1 MKYEVAA
8 KFDVIIIGSGISGL
22 LCAIEL
28 AKNGKSVFIGTK
40 EAVTESSS
48 LYAQGGMA
56 VPLSNLDSAEK
67 HLEDTLNAGSGL
79 CDLEIAKEIISYSKT
94 AFDQLVNFGVK
105 FDLNNDSTFHQTK
118 EAAHTFPRV
127 VHAGGDAS
135 GRFITKT
142 LIDNACREPNVSIS
156 QGTIALKILKDS
168 DRCAC
173 GVLFEDVA
181 KHRYVVESD
190 HVIIATGG
198 LGQIYKNTTNP
209 LVSTGDG
216 VVMAYEAGAELLD
229 IEMVQFHPTACLVN
243 DEPFLI
249 TEAIRGE
256 GARLKN
262 ANGDFFASKY
272 HELAD
277 LAPRDVLSRAI
288 LAEMKVTNSNNVYL
302 DLSNFTKEYF
312 EKRFPTI
319 YQYCLDN
326 KISLF
331 EQGIPVA
338 PAAHYFI
345 GGIKTKIDGS
355 TNVQNL
361 WSVGESACSGFH
373 GANRLASNSL
383 LECIAVPQLL
393 VSSLLSKGSTGSGLS
408 NDHVEISKVDF
419 NKKDITSIVTELKE
433 RNLSTLGPVRNLLS
447 LKTHREWLK
456 MMLSRFKVDEL
467 SSNYATQEL
476 KNMLLI
482 TYLINDAAIKRENSL
497 GVHYREDFP
506 ELPKSFEHSVTVKSV
521 ESSFQLQN

>member
-1 MKYEVAA
+1 
-8 KFDVIIIGSGISGL
+8 
-22 LCAIEL
+22 
-28 AKNGKSVFIGTK
+28 
-40 EAVTESSS
+40 
-48 LYAQGGMA
+48 
-56 VPLSNLDSAEK
+56 
-67 HLEDTLNAGSGL
+67 
-79 CDLEIAKEIISYSKT
+79 
-94 AFDQLVNFGVK
+94 
-105 FDLNNDSTFHQTK
+105 
-118 EAAHTFPRV
+118 
-127 VHAGGDAS
+127 
-135 GRFITKT
+135 
-142 LIDNACREPNVSIS
+142 
-156 QGTIALKILKDS
+156 
-168 DRCAC
+168 
-173 GVLFEDVA
+173 
-181 KHRYVVESD
+181 
-190 HVIIATGG
+190 
-198 LGQIYKNTTNP
+198 
-209 LVSTGDG
+209 
-216 VVMAYEAGAELLD
+216 
-229 IEMVQFHPTACLVN
+229 
-243 DEPFLI
+243 
-249 TEAIRGE
+249 
-256 GARLKN
+256 
-262 ANGDFFASKY
+262 
-272 HELAD
+272 
-277 LAPRDVLSRAI
+277 
-288 LAEMKVTNSNNVYL
+288 MKVTNSNNVYL